1 MGDAET
7 DTGKSFAGE
16 GPKKKALTQFCHWAR
31 PKSALYEYN
40 YDYGSYYYRPMIDYL
55 NSRSQGARA
64 DTVKPLFWEE
74 RALKSYM
81 DRSRRTQSCRVNK
94 DTILLQNIRNSNSH
108 YVAHSKSYARK
119 ITGLGF

>member
-40 YDYGSYYYRPMIDYL
+40 YGKQRINMSFCSSTHQL
-55 NSRSQGARA
+55 
-64 DTVKPLFWEE
+64 
-74 RALKSYM
+74 
-81 DRSRRTQSCRVNK
+81 
-94 DTILLQNIRNSNSH
+94 
-108 YVAHSKSYARK
+108 
-119 ITGLGF
+119 TG